1 MFLPRAADN
10 PQIMNPT
17 QTVSLDDFSLDGSI
31 FVVTGAS
38 SGIGHATALFLA
50 RAGASV
56 IGIARRKTALEKLVQ
71 DIQAQGGIAKH
82 VCGDLGNLR
91 HAPDIAVAAL
101 DCFGTVD
108 GIVNAAGINLREP
121 TGTISP
127 ESWTQTLDLNL
138 AAPFFLSREFVPA
151 MSEKGFGRVINIASL
166 QSARSFAD
174 SLAYGASKGG
184 LCQLTRAMAR
194 SWSGNGITCNAI
206 APGFFPTELTKPV
219 FDDPGKARWAATSTM
234 IGRNGRLEDLFGI
247 VVFLASRASGYIT
260 GQTIFV
266 DGGFTAG

>member
-1 MFLPRAADN
+1 
-10 PQIMNPT
+10 MNSR
-17 QTVSLDDFSLDGSI
+17 QSVSLDDFSLDGSV
-31 FVVTGAS
+31 FVVSGAS
-38 SGIGHATALFLA
+38 SGIGRAIASFLA

-56 IGIARRKTALEKLVQ
+56 IGIARRETVLEEMVQ
-71 DIQAQGGIAKH
+71 EIRMQGGNARH
-82 VCGDLGNLR
+82 VCGDLGDLR
-91 HAPDIAVAAL
+91 SLPDIAAKTL

-121 TGTISP
+121 TESITPDSWARTI
-127 ESWTQTLDLNL
+127 DLNL
-138 AAPFFLSREFVPA
+138 AAPFFLTREFIPL
-151 MSEKGFGRVINIASL
+151 MSKNGHGRVINIASL
-166 QSARSFAD
+166 QSVRSFAD

-184 LCQLTRAMAR
+184 VCQLTRAMAR

-206 APGFFPTELTKPV
+206 APGFFPTELTRPV
-219 FDDPGKARWAATSTM
+219 FENPEKEQWAAQNTM
-234 IGRNGRLEDLFGI
+234 IGRNGELEDLFGI